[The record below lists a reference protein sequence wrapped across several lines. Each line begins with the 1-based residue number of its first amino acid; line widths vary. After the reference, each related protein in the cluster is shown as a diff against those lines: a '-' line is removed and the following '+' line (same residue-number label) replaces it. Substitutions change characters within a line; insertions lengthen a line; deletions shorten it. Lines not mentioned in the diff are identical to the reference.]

1 MKNKKLSKYIPVFI
15 ISLLFAGCVID
26 EVNQPETVE
35 AGSSFEIIVDARTT
49 ASDVNAKYGFFA
61 VFVPVEFEID
71 SVAFSGSIGEGY
83 FYEMDN
89 DTASLWHQSN
99 SSGIGV
105 GVIDLLNDT
114 FGEMEGYVWRAFETE
129 VPHSTGAQ
137 EEHTHEIKIY
147 AKAGNTTGEY
157 GLSYVVSET
166 ALDFTDDSMWG
177 ENFDNMITVVEGTS
191 IDKNDDMATRFN
203 LHQNYPNPFNPS
215 TRISYSI
222 ENNSEVLLDIVDMN
236 GRVVSTLVNTVQVAG
251 NYNIVADMSH
261 LPSGIYLYRLN
272 VDGISQVRK
281 MALIK

>member
-1 MKNKKLSKYIPVFI
+1 MKNPILNKFIPVFI
-15 ISLLFAGCVID
+15 VSLLFAGCLID
-26 EVNQPETVE
+26 EVHQPDEVA
-35 AGSSFEIIVDARTT
+35 AGSSFVITLDARTT
-49 ASDVNAKYGFFA
+49 QSDTNPKYGFLA
-61 VFVPVEFEID
+61 VFLPASFEID

-83 FYEMDN
+83 FYEMNN
-89 DTASLWHQSN
+89 DTASLWHQAN

-105 GVIDLLNDT
+105 GAVDLMEDL
-114 FGEMEGYVWRAFETE
+114 FGGQEGYVWRVFETE
-129 VPHSTGAQ
+129 DPHPTGAQ
-137 EEHTHEIKIY
+137 AEHTHEIKIY

-157 GLSYVVSET
+157 ELSYVVSES

-177 ENFDNMITVVEGTS
+177 DSLDNMITVVEGTS
-191 IDKNDDMATRFN
+191 IDRNDDMVSNFN

-222 ENNSEVLLDIVDMN
+222 ENNSEVVLDIVDMS

-251 NYNIVADMSH
+251 KYDVVADMSH

-272 VDGISQVRK
+272 VDGMSQVRK